1 MRKRILLGLLALA
14 TGLPAMAQQA
24 PGKVKIKTKGT
35 PITATPA
42 ATFAAGITPEE
53 LEFISSALVRSM
65 PLGSLTFKE
74 NLERT
79 TQRQILPAKRGRPF
93 KQLPV

>member
-1 MRKRILLGLLALA
+1 LFWALGNTPFQREAAYIALVD
-14 TGLPAMAQQA
+14 Q
-24 PGKVKIKTKGT
+24 
-35 PITATPA
+35 
-42 ATFAAGITPEE
+42 GITPEE
-53 LEFISSALVRSM
+53 LEFISSSLMRSL

-93 KQLPV
+93 KENFV

>member
-1 MRKRILLGLLALA
+1 
-14 TGLPAMAQQA
+14 
-24 PGKVKIKTKGT
+24 
-35 PITATPA
+35 
-42 ATFAAGITPEE
+42 
-53 LEFISSALVRSM
+53 M

-93 KQLPV
+93 KEISL